1 MYVCVGVVVLNH
13 GRGRVMHFLGSL
25 WCCGWE
31 WKGVSPLLD
40 WGSEEASLDL
50 KPSAL
55 DSREREALQLQRGF
69 AGKIRSEKA
78 PDSLPSRVR
87 EIH

>member
-55 DSREREALQLQRGF
+55 DSREGRRCSSKEDLQGRSDQKKPQTLFLQG
-69 AGKIRSEKA
+69 
-78 PDSLPSRVR
+78 
-87 EIH
+87 